1 MDISY
6 IKTAAPFEDLFP
18 VRKRTLE
25 AITWDMRRYG
35 YDVGKPLI
43 LWKDHG
49 NLLIDGHTRLR
60 AAGQAGL
67 CNVPVVFKAF
77 ASEDTALKYAVRCQ
91 QNRRN
96 LTDAELFACVL
107 ELSRKRDGYYY
118 NNSAGKL
125 ATLLGISPAK
135 IGKIRAV
142 IDRAP
147 SQIVAMVKTGRMT
160 IASAYN
166 RCVITRD
173 YQGNM
178 ELNDLHSFCGIIH
191 RRFSQEQIDIIVENL
206 TDKEK
211 NYAVR
216 LCERQRSPAG

>member
-6 IKTAAPFEDLFP
+6 IKTAAPFMDLFP
-18 VRKRTLE
+18 VRKRTLN

-35 YDVGKPLI
+35 YDVGKPLV

-107 ELSRKRDGYYY
+107 ELSRKRKDHSYE
-118 NNSAGKL
+118 NTAKEIAS
-125 ATLLGISPAK
+125 LLEISTAK
-135 IGKIRAV
+135 IEKIRV
-142 IDRAP
+142 IINRASP
-147 SQIVAMVKTGRMT
+147 EIINMVKLGRMSVS
-160 IASAYN
+160 SAHT
-166 RCVITRD
+166 RCMLPRNYRANT
-173 YQGNM
+173 Q
-178 ELNDLHSFCGIIH
+178 LNDLITFCSIIH
-191 RRFSQEQIDIIVENL
+191 RRFDRKQIDIIVENL
-206 TDKEK
+206 TDREE
-211 NYAVR
+211 NHAGE
-216 LCERQRSPAG
+216 LCERQ

>member
-6 IKTAAPFEDLFP
+6 IKTAAPFKDLFP
-18 VRKRTLE
+18 VRQRTLE

-35 YDVGKPLI
+35 YDIGKPLI

-107 ELSRKRDGYYY
+107 ELSKKCGEHSYE
-118 NNSAGKL
+118 NTAKEI
-125 ATLLGISPAK
+125 AALLEISTAK
-135 IGKIRAV
+135 IEKIRV
-142 IDRAP
+142 IINRASP
-147 SQIVAMVKTGRMT
+147 EITQMVKTGRIT
-160 IASAYN
+160 IVAAYN
-166 RCVITRD
+166 RCTPSQR
-173 YQGNM
+173 YQANTQ
-178 ELNDLHSFCGIIH
+178 LNDLITFCSIIH
-191 RRFSQEQIDIIVENL
+191 RRFDRKQIDIIVENL
-206 TDKEK
+206 TDREE
-211 NYAVR
+211 NHAGE
-216 LCERQRSPAG
+216 LCQCQ

>member
-6 IKTAAPFEDLFP
+6 IKTAAPFKDLFP

-49 NLLIDGHTRLR
+49 NLLIDGHTRLQS
-60 AAGQAGL
+60 AGRAGL

-77 ASEDTALKYAVRCQ
+77 ASEDAALKYAVRCQ

-107 ELSRKRDGYYY
+107 ELSRKRGEHSYE
-118 NNSAGKL
+118 NTAKEI
-125 ATLLGISPAK
+125 AALLEISTAK
-135 IGKIRAV
+135 IEKIRV
-142 IDRAP
+142 IINRASPEIINMVKLGRMSVSSALIRCTP
-147 SQIVAMVKTGRMT
+147 SQRYRANT
-160 IASAYN
+160 
-166 RCVITRD
+166 
-173 YQGNM
+173 Q
-178 ELNDLHSFCGIIH
+178 LNDLITFCGIIH
-191 RRFSQEQIDIIVENL
+191 RRFDQKQIDIIIENL
-206 TDKEK
+206 TNKEK
-211 NYAVR
+211 KHAGQ
-216 LCERQRSPAG
+216 LCERQ